1 MNNIVEQYLKALEH
15 GTPSME
21 LTMAYRKY
29 KCGGKTKKKED
40 GGEILE
46 EKCGGKT
53 KKKKITKAQEG
64 IEFKV
69 SPNGKTQQQRAQEA
83 KQANAREAEI
93 SKQYFNSTPSIQ
105 NLARGVYH
113 WWNSVPMLGGQDESG
128 AIISTGIAPT
138 PGFTKAKNA
147 QEALNIVEK
156 LKSGELYFQDV
167 LRKAAELV
175 KRPSKVIVTP
185 TSSKGFIKGKEIIP
199 AGSETVQQAGL
210 SIRRAPEFRGKNP
223 ITNEAEAQ
231 AAKDFLLEN
240 GYKYKPLQTTG
251 YKATSTVAQPK
262 ITINPKQTNKKY
274 YSEIER
280 KQALNEKSKRA
291 YRTKLEDKKNGVKY
305 RERKQGKVEQFHQTG
320 DNRHLNNGYSRISR
334 AKDEYDL
341 GRMENYP
348 EYAKKIRNLRK
359 REVMIKDKGVDKVAL
374 KQVKSEIKTLLED
387 FRQKVGRK

>member
-15 GTPSME
+15 GTPSIE

-29 KCGGKTKKKED
+29 KCGGKTKKKV
-40 GGEILE
+40 
-46 EKCGGKT
+46 
-53 KKKKITKAQEG
+53 TKAWEG
-64 IEFKV
+64 TEFKV
-69 SPNGKTQQQRAQEA
+69 SPDSKTQQQRA

-128 AIISTGIAPT
+128 NLVSTGVAPT
-138 PGFTKAKNA
+138 PGFTKARNA

-199 AGSETVQQAGL
+199 TGSETVQQTGL
-210 SIRRAPEFRGKNP
+210 SIRIAPEFRGKNP

-251 YKATSTVAQPK
+251 YKATPTAAQSK
-262 ITINPKQTNKKY
+262 TTINPKQTNKKY
-274 YSEIER
+274 SSEIER
-280 KQALNEKSKRA
+280 KQALNKKSKRA

-305 RERKQGKVEQFHQTG
+305 RERKQDKVEQFHQTG

-334 AKDEYDL
+334 ARDEYDL

-348 EYAKKIRNLRK
+348 EYAKDAKRLKLRLAK
-359 REVMIKDKGVDKVAL
+359 LQDKEFPDRAAI
-374 KQVKSEIKTLLED
+374 KQVKQEIKDLMWA
-387 FRQKVGRK
+387 FRQKIGQ